1 MTLAQT
7 LRDIADELQARVDG
21 GDFALCFA
29 HVQGDMATLP
39 AKLHELA
46 AQAEKAEKDAY
57 EAGEESGHATGFLV
71 ARAKYERA
79 GP

>member
-46 AQAEKAEKDAY
+46 DQAEN
-57 EAGEESGHATGFLV
+57 EAAPV
-71 ARAKYERA
+71 PKVWWR
-79 GP
+79 

>member
-46 AQAEKAEKDAY
+46 DQAER
-57 EAGEESGHATGFLV
+57 ESRHD
-71 ARAKYERA
+71 RAA
-79 GP
+79 H